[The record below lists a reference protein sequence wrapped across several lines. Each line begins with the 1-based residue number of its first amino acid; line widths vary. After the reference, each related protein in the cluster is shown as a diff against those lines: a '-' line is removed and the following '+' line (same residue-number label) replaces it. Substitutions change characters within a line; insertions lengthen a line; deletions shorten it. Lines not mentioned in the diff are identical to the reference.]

1 MARTAEKLKIRR
13 VVGAAASPRDSVVYF
28 EESGVSAAWGLALVP
43 GAGQDKASGSRGDGS
58 CISMAWLADLAI
70 ALGLCEFGA
79 AQLQLA
85 FAGLDGGFFTVRA
98 LVDVDLDRG
107 LGRRFEISPGGAINA
122 GLFDIPPGGTLFAKL
137 FDFPP
142 GGTFLNK

>member
-1 MARTAEKLKIRR
+1 
-13 VVGAAASPRDSVVYF
+13 
-28 EESGVSAAWGLALVP
+28 
-43 GAGQDKASGSRGDGS
+43 
-58 CISMAWLADLAI
+58 MAWLADLAI

-85 FAGLDGGFFTVRA
+85 FAGLDDGFFTVRA

-107 LGRRFEISPGGAINA
+107 LGRRLEIPPGGTINAGLFDVPPGGTISA

-142 GGTFLNK
+142 GGTFLNI